1 VNVRSFII
9 HQSDRRGDIQIL
21 SPRHREKDSHF
32 GFERKIV
39 HTARELDR
47 LKRSGYDRGLKSE
60 CAILDVLFPKVR
72 AQLLR
77 LLFNTPQKER
87 YVREL
92 VMMTGLALSTVQDEL
107 RKLKALGLVSSWSNG
122 YHRFFKV
129 NREHPLFTDLF
140 HLIQTSGRLPPVKY
154 PALRHRRHSRIQQNR
169 RRRQKPAV
177 LGANRPTNWGLFSR
191 KGESS
196 TR

>member
-1 VNVRSFII
+1 V
-9 HQSDRRGDIQIL
+9 Q
-21 SPRHREKDSHF
+21 
-32 GFERKIV
+32 
-39 HTARELDR
+39 TARELDR
-47 LKRSGYDRGLKSE
+47 LKRSSYDRVGLKSE

-72 AQLLR
+72 VQLLQ
-77 LLFNTPQKER
+77 LLFSTPQKER

-107 RKLKALGLVSSWSNG
+107 RKLKAIGLVSSWSNG

-129 NREHPLFTDLF
+129 NREHPLFADLF
-140 HLIQTSGRLPPVKY
+140 HLIQVSGRLPSVKY
-154 PALRHRRHSRIQQNR
+154 SALRHRRHSGMQSNR

-177 LGANRPTNWGLFSR
+177 LGADRPTNWGLFSR

-196 TR
+196 RR

>member
-1 VNVRSFII
+1 MV
-9 HQSDRRGDIQIL
+9 QIPL
-21 SPRHREKDSHF
+21 APATAK
-32 GFERKIV
+32 KIRILASTDCP
-39 HTARELDR
+39 TARELDR
-47 LKRSGYDRGLKSE
+47 LKRSSYDRGGLKSE

-140 HLIQTSGRLPPVKY
+140 HLIQITGRLPSVKY
-154 PALRHRRHSRIQQNR
+154 SALRHRRRSRIQHNR
-169 RRRQKPAV
+169 RRRQKPGV
-177 LGANRPTNWGLFSR
+177 LGADRPTNWGLFSR
-191 KGESS
+191 KGERS
-196 TR
+196 RR